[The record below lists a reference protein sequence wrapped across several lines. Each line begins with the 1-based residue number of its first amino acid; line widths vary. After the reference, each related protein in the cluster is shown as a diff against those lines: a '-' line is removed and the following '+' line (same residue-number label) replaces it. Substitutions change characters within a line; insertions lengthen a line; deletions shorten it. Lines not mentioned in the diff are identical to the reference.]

1 MSNMATV
8 APSPARRSTV
18 ALPIPARSEDS
29 DHNIQSLCRR
39 VASLMYAHR
48 HRLKIHCHW
57 SPEAPP
63 VTIATLPLNLLVAA
77 VELDGVFE
85 AIFVRFQQDRTP
97 PPFHAH
103 AIFGGSNSSKV
114 NLWRAFDSW
123 RHGRSAS
130 EGVCQGERLGRNVLL
145 ATRLRVCK
153 LILALVSDKLN

>member
-63 VTIATLPLNLLVAA
+63 VTIATLPLNLSVAA

-97 PPFHAH
+97 PLFMRMRFSVGVTVQRS
-103 AIFGGSNSSKV
+103 IYGGRLTAGVMAEVPVKV
-114 NLWRAFDSW
+114 FVRVRD
-123 RHGRSAS
+123 
-130 EGVCQGERLGRNVLL
+130 L
-145 ATRLRVCK
+145 AGTSFLPPV
-153 LILALVSDKLN
+153 